1 VSAGRIPV
9 SDAGSR
15 EAETHRAMKLVP
27 TVDQHERQP
36 AKVLRKLKHAEKA
49 LAGEMRNSGVCV
61 FDDWSTGTLTE
72 LSVSLSG
79 IHLCNMLSSRRPGG
93 YRRQSQAM
101 LSGCVVATVTPNIQS
116 GKQNIIPLGFHH
128 DLLTCLAFRRPVRS
142 VPYCTATHRRC
153 HRTGH
158 VRSCQ

>member
-1 VSAGRIPV
+1 MSAERIPV

-36 AKVLRKLKHAEKA
+36 AKVLRKLKHAEKT

-72 LSVSLSG
+72 LSVSLSDV
-79 IHLCNMLSSRRPGG
+79 NFF
-93 YRRQSQAM
+93 YRRRAECEA
-101 LSGCVVATVTPNIQS
+101 SGWPSLDNRKLCCRAASSP
-116 GKQNIIPLGFHH
+116 
-128 DLLTCLAFRRPVRS
+128 R
-142 VPYCTATHRRC
+142 
-153 HRTGH
+153 
-158 VRSCQ
+158 

>member
-1 VSAGRIPV
+1 MSAGRIAV

-36 AKVLRKLKHAEKA
+36 AKVLRKLKHAEKT

-61 FDDWSTGTLTE
+61 FDGWSTGILTE

-79 IHLCNMLSSRRPGG
+79 IHLCNMLSVRRPGG
-93 YRRQSQAM
+93 HS
-101 LSGCVVATVTPNIQS
+101 
-116 GKQNIIPLGFHH
+116 
-128 DLLTCLAFRRPVRS
+128 
-142 VPYCTATHRRC
+142 
-153 HRTGH
+153 
-158 VRSCQ
+158 